1 MKTGSRGTFVI
12 SWAQTEL
19 DGQWSAP
26 LASLRV
32 GTVWSWAGEPVRVDG
47 PADILPLGEAI
58 GAGELR
64 RRAARKVRRLLQAVE
79 TGLSRLDDL
88 PQDDDPA
95 TALRR
100 GESGFAVTDGRDT
113 WTVTLIEPGPGK
125 PPLALFVGE
134 APPRQTDLWVV
145 SHNID
150 LANRDQMA
158 DVAGGVICFTPGT
171 AILTD
176 TGPRPVED
184 LREGD
189 RLQTKDNGYAP
200 VLWIGQRRVSG
211 ARMHAMPHLR
221 PVRLRAGALDAG
233 VPDAGLLVS
242 PDHRILLRGA
252 RPRALFNCDELLVTA
267 RDLVNDRSVV
277 IDHAVRE
284 VTYIHLLLPQHQIVF
299 ANAVETESFHPASAG
314 LATMED
320 TQLAQLLDRLPDIA
334 SDPQSYGGYA
344 RRVLSA
350 SEAAILQHD
359 LALRR
364 VA

>member
-1 MKTGSRGTFVI
+1 MKTGFRGTFVI
-12 SWAQTEL
+12 SWSQTEL

-32 GTVWSWAGEPVRVDG
+32 GTAWSWSGDAVRVDG
-47 PADILPLGEAI
+47 PADILPLGEPI
-58 GAGELR
+58 GGGALR
-64 RRAARKVRRLLQAVE
+64 RRAARKVRRLLLAVDA
-79 TGLSRLDDL
+79 GVARLDDL
-88 PQDDDPA
+88 GQDDDDLDGDGPP
-95 TALRR
+95 RR
-100 GESGFAVTDGRDT
+100 GETVFCVTDGRAT
-113 WTVTLIEPGPGK
+113 WTVTLIAAGPGK
-125 PPLALFVGE
+125 PPLAMFVGDM
-134 APPRQTDLWVV
+134 PPRQTDLWVV

-150 LANRDQMA
+150 LQSRDQMT

-171 AILTD
+171 MILSE

-189 RLQTKDNGYAP
+189 RVQTKDNGCEAI
-200 VLWIGQRRVSG
+200 LWIGQRRVSG

-221 PVRLRAGALDAG
+221 PVRLRAGALDSG

-252 RPRALFNCDELLVTA
+252 RLRGLFNCDEVLVTA
-267 RDLVNDRSVV
+267 RDLVNDHSVH
-277 IDHAVRE
+277 IDAAVRE
-284 VTYIHLLLPQHQIVF
+284 VTYIHMLLPHHQIVY
-299 ANAVETESFHPASAG
+299 ANAVETESFHPASAA

-320 TQLAQLLDRLPDIA
+320 AQLAQLLERLPEVGG
-334 SDPQSYGGYA
+334 DPQSYGAYA

-359 LALRR
+359 KA
-364 VA
+364 A